1 MANSKQATKR
11 ARQAEKRRVSNR
23 WQKSKMNTF
32 IKRVIEA
39 VQGKDLEKAQTEY
52 RAAASIL
59 DKHATKGLIHR
70 NKAARHKSRLN
81 VMIKSLIEKQAA
93 A

>member
-1 MANSKQATKR
+1 MANSKQAAKR
-11 ARQAEKRRVSNR
+11 ARQAEKRRISNR

-39 VQGKDLEKAQTEY
+39 IESANLEKAQQDY
-52 RAAASIL
+52 REAVAIL
-59 DKHATKGLIHR
+59 DKHAIKGLIHR

-81 VMIKSLIEKQAA
+81 IMIKSLVEKQAA

>member
-1 MANSKQATKR
+1 MANTKQAAKR
-11 ARQAEKRRVSNR
+11 ARQAEKRRISNR

-39 VQGKDLEKAQTEY
+39 VESANLEKAQQEY
-52 RAAASIL
+52 REVASIL

-81 VMIKSLIEKQAA
+81 VMIKSLVAKQAA

>member
-1 MANSKQATKR
+1 MANSKQAAKR
-11 ARQAEKRRVSNR
+11 SRQAEKRRISNR

-39 VQGKDLEKAQTEY
+39 VASSDIEKAQQEY
-52 RAAASIL
+52 RDAVSIL

-81 VMIKSLIEKQAA
+81 VMIKSLVQKQAA

>member
-1 MANSKQATKR
+1 MANSKQAAKR

-39 VQGKDLEKAQTEY
+39 VQGTDLEKAQTEY
-52 RAAASIL
+52 REAVSIL

-81 VMIKSLIEKQAA
+81 VMIKSLIAKQAA

>member
-1 MANSKQATKR
+1 MANTKQAAKR
-11 ARQAEKRRVSNR
+11 ARQAEKRRISNR

-32 IKRVIEA
+32 IKRVVEA
-39 VQGKDLEKAQTEY
+39 VQSANLEKAQAEY
-52 RAAASIL
+52 REAASIL

-81 VMIKSLIEKQAA
+81 IMIKSLVEKKAA

>member
-1 MANSKQATKR
+1 MANTKQAAKR

-39 VQGKDLEKAQTEY
+39 VSSANLEKAREEY
-52 RAAASIL
+52 REAASIL
-59 DKHATKGLIHR
+59 DKHAMKGLIPR

-81 VMIKSLIEKQAA
+81 VMIKSLFEKQAA

>member
-1 MANSKQATKR
+1 MANSKQAAKR

-39 VQGKDLEKAQTEY
+39 VQNTDLEKAQAEY
-52 RAAASIL
+52 REAASIL

-81 VMIKSLIEKQAA
+81 VMIKSLVAKQAA

>member
-1 MANSKQATKR
+1 MANSKQAAKR
-11 ARQAEKRRVSNR
+11 ARQAEKRRIGNR

-32 IKRVIEA
+32 IKRVMESVA
-39 VQGKDLEKAQTEY
+39 SSNLEKAQQDY
-52 RAAASIL
+52 REAVSIL

-81 VMIKSLIEKQAA
+81 VMIKSLAEKQAA